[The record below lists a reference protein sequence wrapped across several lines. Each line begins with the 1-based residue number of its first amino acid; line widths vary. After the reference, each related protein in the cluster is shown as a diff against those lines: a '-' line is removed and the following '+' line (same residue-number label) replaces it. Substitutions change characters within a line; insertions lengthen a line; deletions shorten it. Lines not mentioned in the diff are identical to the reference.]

1 MKEDKTKRKTMM
13 KDLFD
18 DLKVTRRS
26 FMKRAS
32 AATGGAIALGV
43 TFKPTLRALAQ
54 ASETTTGGAGEWKPA
69 TCQGCT
75 SWCSSQVYVVD
86 GRAVKV
92 RGNPNSKV
100 NGNEGCPRYH
110 LA

>member
-13 KDLFD
+13 KDLLD
-18 DLKVTRRS
+18 DVKVTRRS

-32 AATGGAIALGV
+32 AATGTAVALGSLR
-43 TFKPTLRALAQ
+43 PSLRALEA
-54 ASETTTGGAGEWKPA
+54 AGEGSSGGMGEWKA
-69 TCQGCT
+69 TTCQGCT
-75 SWCSSQVYVVD
+75 SWCSKQVYVVD

-100 NGNEGCPRYH
+100 KLKP
-110 LA
+110 